1 MKKKVLSLSIIAI
14 VAVCSAIIG
23 MMIATSFKLPAIGK
37 AANFWEEGDPKASP
51 KVIMPSLNTLA
62 QELTPSVVYI
72 KTSKVIQ
79 QKDIMKK
86 YRSPFGG
93 GPDDPFEDFF
103 NRFFEGMPNVPD
115 KQEQKS
121 LGSGFIISTD
131 GYIITNAHVIDGA
144 EKIVVSLTDK
154 KDYDAKLIGKD
165 TNTDIALIKIN
176 PEGKLPAV
184 KLGNSD
190 MLKIGDWV
198 MAIGNPFGLSHTVT
212 IGIVSAKYRIIGAG
226 PYDQFIQ
233 TDAAINPGNSGGP
246 LIDMKGQVVGINA
259 AIVASGQG
267 IGFAIPIN
275 MAKEILMELKQT
287 GSVTRGWLGV
297 GIQEVTPEI
306 AKAVGLKEPK
316 GAMVTMVYPGDP
328 AAMAGVVKGDVIISI
343 NGTEIK
349 DPSTLTQ
356 MIGTFKPGSKITIG
370 VWRGKKEIKLE
381 TKLEKRTDEHIAALG
396 KDGGDKSVPDKESK
410 DSLGITVKNITPDL
424 AKRLRLDD
432 IKGAVVMDVDDKS
445 PASGIIKKGDV
456 IKEINYKAVDTID
469 DYLAA
474 VKGLRKG
481 DSILMLIVREGR
493 SQYLAF
499 EIK

>member
-23 MMIATSFKLPAIGK
+23 MMIATSFRLPEIGK
-37 AANFWEEGDPKASP
+37 AANFWEDGDPKANP
-51 KVIMPSLNTLA
+51 KVIMPSLNALA

-72 KTSKVIQ
+72 KTTKVIQ

-93 GPDDPFEDFF
+93 GPDDPFDDFF
-103 NRFFEGMPNVPD
+103 NRFFEGMPNAPE

-176 PEGKLPAV
+176 PEVKLTAV

-190 MLKIGDWV
+190 ILKIGDWV

-328 AAMAGVVKGDVIISI
+328 AAKAGVIKGDVIVSI

-370 VWRGKKEIKLE
+370 VWRGKKELKLE

-396 KDGGDKSVPDKESK
+396 KEDEEKAAPDKESK

-481 DSILMLIVREGR
+481 DSILMLIIREGR

>member
-1 MKKKVLSLSIIAI
+1 MKKKILSVSIIAI

-23 MMIATSFKLPAIGK
+23 MMIATSFKLPEIGK
-37 AANFWEEGDPKASP
+37 ASNFWEDGDPKANL
-51 KVIMPSLNTLA
+51 KVIMPSLNALA

-72 KTSKVIQ
+72 KTSKVVQ
-79 QKDIMKK
+79 QKEIMKK

-103 NRFFEGMPNVPD
+103 NRFFEGMPNAPE

-131 GYIITNAHVIDGA
+131 GYIITNAHVIEGA

-154 KDYDAKLIGKD
+154 KDYEAKLIGKD

-176 PEGKLPAV
+176 PETKLPAV

-190 MLKIGDWV
+190 ILKIGDWV
-198 MAIGNPFGLSHTVT
+198 MAIGNPFGLSHSVT
-212 IGIVSAKYRIIGAG
+212 IGIVSAKFRIIGAG

-246 LIDMKGQVVGINA
+246 LIDMKGQVIGINS

-328 AAMAGVVKGDVIISI
+328 AAKAGVMKGDVIISV
-343 NGTEIK
+343 NGQEIK
-349 DPSTLTQ
+349 DPSALTQ

-370 VWRGKKEIKLE
+370 VWRGKKELKLE

-396 KDGGDKSVPDKESK
+396 KEGEEKSAPDKESK

-432 IKGAVVMDVDDKS
+432 AKGALVMDVDDKS
-445 PASGIIKKGDV
+445 PASGIIRKGDV
-456 IKEINYKAVDTID
+456 IKEINYKGVDTID
-469 DYLAA
+469 DYLDA

-481 DSILMLIVREGR
+481 DSILMLIVREGK

>member
-1 MKKKVLSLSIIAI
+1 MKRKVLSLSIIAI

-23 MMIATSFKLPAIGK
+23 MMIATSFKLPEIGK
-37 AANFWEEGDPKASP
+37 AANFWEDGDPKANP
-51 KVIMPSLNTLA
+51 KVIMPSLNSLA

-72 KTSKVIQ
+72 KTTKVIQ

-103 NRFFEGMPNVPD
+103 NRFFEGMPNVPE

-176 PEGKLPAV
+176 PGVNLPAV

-190 MLKIGDWV
+190 ILKIGDWV

-246 LIDMKGQVVGINA
+246 LIDMKGQVIGINS

-316 GAMVTMVYPGDP
+316 GAMVTMVHPGDP
-328 AAMAGVVKGDVIISI
+328 AAKAGVVKGDVIISV
-343 NGTEIK
+343 NGQEIK
-349 DPSTLTQ
+349 DPSALTQ

-381 TKLEKRTDEHIAALG
+381 TKLEKRTDERLASLG
-396 KDGGDKSVPDKESK
+396 KEGGENGAPEKESK
-410 DSLGITVKNITPDL
+410 DSLGITVKNITPDM

-432 IKGAVVMDVDDKS
+432 VKGALVIDVDDKS
-445 PASGIIKKGDV
+445 PASEIIKKGDV
-456 IKEINYKAVDTID
+456 IKEINYKGVDTID
-469 DYLAA
+469 DYLNA
-474 VKGLRKG
+474 VKGFRKG
-481 DSILMLIVREGR
+481 DSVLMLIVRDGR

-499 EIK
+499 EVK